1 MPARRTRRLTGVTL
15 LLTATL
21 ITTACASTT
30 APEATPTATP
40 TITTQPADTEPTPDP
55 EGAGTVAPEDVTCE
69 NLIDADLV
77 SDLTSRGWTPR
88 EDPFIIG
95 DMELSDG
102 LACTWGDFTAETGD
116 NLLLFAW
123 SPIRPEDA
131 ETARASLVSEGWLV
145 EDGDDGAYVT
155 EDPDEAIVVDDEGY
169 GMTYLF
175 GDGWVTLSDTK
186 QGLVLI
192 ERPGL

>member
-15 LLTATL
+15 LLTAAL

-88 EDPFIIG
+88 EDPFVIG
-95 DMELSDG
+95 DMELSGG

-123 SPIRPEDA
+123 SPISPEDA
-131 ETARASLVSEGWLV
+131 ETARASLASEGWLV